1 MQSADQPKQVILSV
15 TEIWARSFNSGNL
28 KDLMGLYAENAYFS
42 SPRTALLTGRI
53 AIEQHFHALIK
64 TGWKVR
70 IGIHNVRALDPTVII
85 GVGDYT
91 LRGSGRRQREE
102 IVGNWGFAASGT
114 TAEIAMHISNS
125 PAIRAG
131 KPAADF
137 VPQYDAGRLSSYE
150 RPY

>member
-1 MQSADQPKQVILSV
+1 
-15 TEIWARSFNSGNL
+15 L
-28 KDLMGLYAENAYFS
+28 KDLVGLYAENAYFS

-53 AIEQHFHALIK
+53 AIEQHFHALIQ

-70 IGIHNVRALDPTVII
+70 IGLNDVQVLDAKVII

-91 LRGSGRRQREE
+91 LTGSGRRQREE

-114 TAEIAMHISNS
+114 TAEIAMHFSNS

-131 KPAADF
+131 RPATPF
-137 VPQYDAGRLSSYE
+137 VPQYDAARLSSYE